1 VAGDGARNRDT
12 TEARR
17 SVTLKLGVDVGGTFT
32 DVLLLAEDTGELTIA
47 KVLSTPEDQS
57 AGVIAGVRQACDS
70 RGISPA
76 ELALILH
83 GSTVV
88 TNMILE
94 EKGAAGGL
102 ITTAGPEQIL
112 HLARAWTPGPLYA
125 WMGMVKPD
133 PLVPLWRTYGV
144 TERMG
149 ADGEVVEAID
159 EEAVRAAVQRLIDDG
174 IESLTIAFLNSYVN
188 PAHERRAREI
198 ALEVQPKLPVSIS
211 SDLMSEYRE
220 YERALT
226 AVLNSYVQPQ
236 VLKYVDHL
244 ESELRNQGFAGRFNI
259 VRSDGGTMSANATK
273 DRPVDIAFSGP
284 SGGVVGAAYLA
295 RQAGVPNVLTLDMG
309 GTSTDV
315 SLCLDGNVTIRRE
328 AQLGYY
334 QFQARGADIHSV
346 GAGGGSIAYLN
357 LAGALRVGPVSA
369 GADPGPACYGQGGE
383 EPTVTDA
390 NVVLGRIPA
399 LSRLGGS
406 LELDVDA
413 AHRAVEK
420 VGQGLGIDTVAAAQA
435 IIDIANENMHAALR
449 VVSVERGYDPRVFGL
464 VAFGGAGPLHANAL
478 VKLIGAEPLIIPS
491 TPGVLS
497 AYGFI
502 AADVQ
507 NEFAQTYLRTTEA
520 TSAEEVKAA
529 VDTLVS
535 EARDW
540 LTAEEV
546 ASESQEFE
554 LFADCRYYRQD
565 IQIPCAL
572 APEALSDGYAGTLR
586 ADFEGEHRR
595 RYGFELDS
603 PIEIATLRVVGRG
616 VTPDLP
622 RAPQAAGETSL
633 EDALDRHEAVVFDGE
648 PQQTPIYDRDQL
660 RTGHVI
666 DGPAIV
672 VQNDSTVV
680 IEPGYAGTV
689 DEYANIIVSASEAP

>member
-1 VAGDGARNRDT
+1 L
-12 TEARR
+12 
-17 SVTLKLGVDVGGTFT
+17 TLKLGVDVGGTFT

-57 AGVIAGVRQACDS
+57 AGVIAGVRQACRT
-70 RGISPA
+70 RGVSPA
-76 ELALILH
+76 DLSLILH

-88 TNMILE
+88 TNMVLE
-94 EKGAAGGL
+94 EKGAQGGL
-102 ITTAGPEQIL
+102 LTTAGHEQIL

-149 ADGEVVEAID
+149 ADGEVVEPLD
-159 EEAVRAAVQRLIDDG
+159 GDGVRAAIEALIHDE
-174 IESLTIAFLNSYVN
+174 IESLTIAFLNAYVN
-188 PAHERRAREI
+188 PAHERQAREI
-198 ALEVQPKLPVSIS
+198 ALELRPTLPVSIS
-211 SDLMSEYRE
+211 SDLVSEYRE

-244 ESELRNQGFAGRFNI
+244 QSELGEEGFTGRFNI
-259 VRSDGGTMSANATK
+259 VRSDGGTMSAKATK

-315 SLCLDGNVTIRRE
+315 SLCIDGAVTIKRE

-334 QFQARGADIHSV
+334 QFQSRGADIHSV

-357 LAGALRVGPVSA
+357 LAGALRVGPMSA
-369 GADPGPACYGQGGE
+369 GAEPGPACYGQGGE

-420 VGQGLGIDTVAAAQA
+420 VGRGLGIDTVAAAQA

-449 VVSVERGYDPRVFGL
+449 VVSVERGYDPRDFGL
-464 VAFGGAGPLHANAL
+464 VAFGGAGPVHANAL
-478 VKLIGAEPLIIPS
+478 VKLIRATPLIIPS
-491 TPGVLS
+491 APGVLS

-507 NEFAQTYLRTTEA
+507 NEFARTYLRTTDTATPSELRDVVEA
-520 TSAEEVKAA
+520 
-529 VDTLVS
+529 LVA
-535 EARDW
+535 EAREW

-546 ASESQEFE
+546 DPADQKFE
-554 LFADCRYYRQD
+554 LYADCRYYRQD
-565 IQIPCAL
+565 IQIPCML
-572 APEALSDGYAGTLR
+572 APEALNDGYAPRLR

-595 RYGFELDS
+595 RYGFDLAA

-616 VTPDLP
+616 VTPDPP
-622 RAPQAAGETSL
+622 RAPGRADGVAL
-633 EDALDRHEAVVFDGE
+633 PDAIDRHETAVFDGGATA
-648 PQQTPIYDRDQL
+648 TPIYDRERL
-660 RTGHVI
+660 RNGHVI

-672 VQNDSTVV
+672 VQDDSTVV
-680 IEPGYAGTV
+680 IEPGYTGAV
-689 DEYANIIVSASEAP
+689 DEYANIIITPSEAR

>member
-1 VAGDGARNRDT
+1 
-12 TEARR
+12 
-17 SVTLKLGVDVGGTFT
+17 VTLKLGVDVGGTFT
-32 DVLLLAEDTGELTIA
+32 DVLLLAEDSGELTIA

-57 AGVIAGVRQACDS
+57 AGVIAGVRRACEL
-70 RGISPA
+70 RGVSPS
-76 ELALILH
+76 EVSLILH

-102 ITTAGPEQIL
+102 ITTRGHEQIL

-125 WMGMVKPD
+125 WMGMIKPD
-133 PLVPLWRTYGV
+133 PLVPLWRTHGV
-144 TERMG
+144 PERMG
-149 ADGEVVEAID
+149 ADGEVVEALD
-159 EEAVRAAVQRLIDDG
+159 EDAVRTAVQRLIDDG

-188 PAHERRAREI
+188 PAHERRARDI
-198 ALEVQPKLPVSIS
+198 ARELRPTLPVSIS

-236 VLKYVDHL
+236 VLKYIDHL
-244 ESELRNQGFAGRFNI
+244 ESELRDEGFAGRFNI
-259 VRSDGGTMSANATK
+259 VRSDGGTMSARATK
-273 DRPVDIAFSGP
+273 ERPVDIAFSGP

-295 RQAGVPNVLTLDMG
+295 RQMGVPNVLTLDMG

-315 SLCLDGNVTIRRE
+315 SLCIDGNVTIKRE

-406 LELDVDA
+406 LALDVDA

-420 VGQGLGIDTVAAAQA
+420 VGRGLGIDTAAAAQA

-449 VVSVERGYDPRVFGL
+449 VVSVERGYDPRDFGL

-478 VKLIGAEPLIIPS
+478 AALIGAKPLIIPS
-491 TPGVLS
+491 APGVLS

-507 NEFAQTYLRTTEA
+507 NEFAQTYLRTTDA
-520 TSAEEVKAA
+520 TPAAELRAA
-529 VDTLVS
+529 VDGLVT

-540 LTAEEV
+540 LTGEDV
-546 ASESQEFE
+546 DASEHKFE
-554 LFADCRYYRQD
+554 LYADCRYYRQD

-572 APEALSDGYAGTLR
+572 AAELLDDGFATTLR

-595 RYGFELDS
+595 RYGFDLDS

-616 VTPDLP
+616 ITPDLP
-622 RAPQAAGETSL
+622 PAPGSSGEVSL
-633 EDALDRHEAVVFDGE
+633 QDAIDRHEQVVFDGE
-648 PQQTPIYDRDQL
+648 SQSTPIYDRDHL
-660 RTGHVI
+660 RPGHVI
-666 DGPAIV
+666 DGPGIV
-672 VQNDSTVV
+672 VQEDSTVV
-680 IEPGYAGTV
+680 VEPRYCGAV
-689 DEYANIIVSASEAP
+689 DEYGNILIREAR